1 MYLYQDHTVRITVHV
16 RIAHVP
22 VQVHVPALVPAP
34 VPAPVRVREAE
45 EPDVLRRIS
54 IRDQVLNK

>member
-34 VPAPVRVREAE
+34 VRVREAE